1 MKIKNTNVT
10 KKGIFKLFL
19 LMLFISCDSS
29 IELKNESEDQAISIN
44 DKLRNDILSQNSSL
58 YLQRQAL
65 LNISSEERNKVW
77 LSKLNNLSNQ
87 VFPENIQQNI
97 NELKKLISD
106 ENDIENLK
114 MNKQFRSIVINLE
127 TDIPPIHLSMMFE
140 IIDDYKYDG
149 FKMNGTEI
157 KDFIKSIDLYNIDRK
172 GACTC
177 LWTCFLYEDSDNNCE
192 ETDEGCG
199 FFLIQACTGTPNLS

>member
-1 MKIKNTNVT
+1 MT

-19 LMLFISCDSS
+19 LIFFISCDSS

-65 LNISSEERNKVW
+65 LNISSEERNRVW

-97 NELKKLISD
+97 NKLKKLISD

-114 MNKQFRSIVINLE
+114 MNKQFKSIVINLE

-149 FKMNGTEI
+149 FKMNSTEI

-177 LWTCFLYEDSDNNCE
+177 RWTCFLYEDSDNNCE

-199 FFLIQACTGTPNLS
+199 FFLIQGCTGTPNLS